1 MKERITA
8 WMMCSLLA
16 GCGAG
21 AGADRGRFHLSASVA
36 DSCKPPG
43 LPAAFCRDLQGFL
56 AELSAESRDE
66 EWAAAMEARIEK
78 SLRVK
83 GQPAGE
89 IRSLECR
96 RTLCAVEFVV
106 DPARIARADGDA
118 ELELAMEPRTGGL
131 AYESGGASGRH
142 RLVTVMCWQK
152 RRDHRA

>member
-1 MKERITA
+1 
-8 WMMCSLLA
+8 MMCLLMIA
-16 GCGAG
+16 GCDTS
-21 AGADRGRFHLSASVA
+21 ADRGRFHLSASVA

-43 LPAAFCRDLQGFL
+43 SPAAFCRDLQGFL

-66 EWAAAMEARIEK
+66 EWAEAMEARIEK

-83 GQPAGE
+83 GQAVGE

-106 DPARIARADGDA
+106 DPERVAQADGDA
-118 ELELAMEPRTGGL
+118 ELELTMEPRTGGL
-131 AYESGGASGRH
+131 AYELGGAGGRH

>member
-1 MKERITA
+1 MNARITA
-8 WMMCSLLA
+8 CVLSLLLLA

-21 AGADRGRFHLSASVA
+21 GGRGRFHLSASMA

-43 LPAAFCRDLQGFL
+43 SPAAFCRDLQGFL

-66 EWAAAMEARIEK
+66 EWAAAMESRIEK

-83 GQPAGE
+83 GRAVGE

-96 RTLCAVEFVV
+96 RTLCAVEFVM
-106 DPARIARADGDA
+106 DPERVAPADGDA
-118 ELELAMEPRTGGL
+118 ELELALEPRTGGL
-131 AYESGGASGRH
+131 AYEAGASGRH
-142 RLVTVMCWQK
+142 LLVAVMCWEK